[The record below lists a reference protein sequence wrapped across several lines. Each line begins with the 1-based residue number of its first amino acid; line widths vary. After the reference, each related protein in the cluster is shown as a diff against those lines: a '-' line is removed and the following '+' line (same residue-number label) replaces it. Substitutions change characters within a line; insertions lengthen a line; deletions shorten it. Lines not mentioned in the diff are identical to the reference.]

1 MNKVAEH
8 LAQALRSLSKADK
21 TDVIRYLLE
30 DPDVKEAV
38 VKLFIDKLGKPHEG
52 RNSGGSIS
60 LGVTSNKEMGMRVRE
75 SYISRLQHSGV
86 QIDQVDRIWAKA
98 YSNLWVA
105 IPFATER
112 RPNRWFLGVPESEV
126 FERIR
131 NGGLA
136 IVLLCQSD
144 VGDTLDFVLPPS
156 KVEEMASQLSKSRGQ
171 LKFNLKKVGNRY
183 HLVIPDHGT
192 VDVSDYRGN
201 VSIFTKL
208 NSRG

>member
-8 LAQALRSLSKADK
+8 LAQALRSLSKAEK
-21 TDVIRYLLE
+21 ASVIRFLLD

-38 VKLFIDKLGKPHEG
+38 VKLFVDKLGEPHDE
-52 RNSGGSIS
+52 RDSGSSI
-60 LGVTSNKEMGMRVRE
+60 GPGITSNKEMGMRVRE
-75 SYISRLQHSGV
+75 SYISQLQHSGV
-86 QIDQVDRIWAKA
+86 KIDQVDRIWAKA
-98 YSNLWVA
+98 YGNLWVA
-105 IPFATER
+105 MPFATER
-112 RPNRWFLGVPESEV
+112 RPNRWFLGLSESEV

-144 VGDTLDFVLPPS
+144 MGDTLDFVLPPS
-156 KVEEMASQLSKSRGQ
+156 KVKETASQLSKSQGQ

-183 HLVIPDHGT
+183 HLVIPNHGT

-201 VSIFTKL
+201 VSIL
-208 NSRG
+208 QS